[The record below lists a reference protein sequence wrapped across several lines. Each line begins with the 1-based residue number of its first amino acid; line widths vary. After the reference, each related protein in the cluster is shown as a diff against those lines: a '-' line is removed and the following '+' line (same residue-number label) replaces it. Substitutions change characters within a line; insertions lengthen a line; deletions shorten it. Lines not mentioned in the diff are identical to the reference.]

1 MPGEDVGADLSGLES
16 SVGTMTSSA
25 VPWWRE
31 AVVYEVYVRSF
42 ADSDGDGLGDLEGIR
57 SKLGYLR
64 DLGVDAVW
72 ITPFYPSP
80 QRDHGYDVA
89 DYCDVD
95 PLFGDLADFDRLLA
109 DAHGLGLRVIVDVV
123 PNHTSSEHPWFQAAL
138 GEQASA
144 ERARYWF
151 RDGRGA
157 DGDEPPNN
165 WQSVF
170 GGPAWTRDEGSRQWY
185 LHMFDSSQPDLDWG
199 NREVHE
205 EFLRILRFWLD
216 RGVDGFRIDVA
227 HSLYVR
233 ADLADEPV
241 AVGAKGLHDDDHRH
255 IWDQDEV
262 LAVYEEWRQVLDA
275 YAGDRML
282 VGEVFLFDVP
292 RVAQY
297 VGPTRLHQAFNFT
310 VFKAQWDP
318 AQLRRVLLDALAGFD
333 PGTWVLSN
341 HDLTRHVT
349 RYGGGDLGR
358 RRGLAVSGLVFALP
372 GSPYLYQGEELGL
385 DETDVPDHLREDP
398 VFLRTA
404 GVMAGRDGCRT
415 PLPWEAAAPGY
426 GFTDGTPW
434 LPFGPD
440 ASAQAVDRQESD
452 PDSVLSTYRRLLARR
467 RALLPVLGD
476 ALAWLE
482 APDEVLAVRRG
493 PLVAVLNTAAEPV
506 ELVVDDATQLLE
518 ATAPGA
524 ALVGRVVTVPAAAT
538 VWVLVGAAVGGL

>member
-1 MPGEDVGADLSGLES
+1 
-16 SVGTMTSSA
+16 MTSSA

-138 GEQASA
+138 REQASA

-292 RVAQY
+292 RVARY

-415 PLPWEAAAPGY
+415 PLPWETAAPGH

-476 ALAWLE
+476 DLAWLE

-538 VWVLVGAAVGGL
+538 VWVLIGAAVGGP

>member
-1 MPGEDVGADLSGLES
+1 MPGEDVGADQSGLES

-216 RGVDGFRIDVA
+216 RGVDGFRIAVA

-415 PLPWEAAAPGY
+415 PLPWEAAAPGH